1 MGLKRFLLGN
11 PETIAGTIY
20 GTIIVLSVL
29 AAGAKAYEHHLWR
42 LDVIAAT
49 SAVVLWL
56 AHVYSHGIGESLKLG
71 RRLTVSE
78 LVSVARCEYS
88 IVAAAVPP
96 VLALALGAAGVV
108 SPRTAIWLV
117 FGVGAITLAAQG
129 VRYARLERLSRG
141 GAVLTVVVNL
151 ALGLALVAVEVLISH

>member
-1 MGLKRFLLGN
+1 
-11 PETIAGTIY
+11 
-20 GTIIVLSVL
+20 VL

-78 LVSVARCEYS
+78 LVSVARREYS

-96 VLALALGAAGVV
+96 VLALGAAGVV

-129 VRYARLERLSRG
+129 VRCARLERLSRG

-151 ALGLALVAVEVLISH
+151 VLGLALVAVEVLISH